1 MLERLKGARP
11 DKTDGQTEAED
22 RKRDEAKAGM
32 PRFEPQPGGFGRR
45 ATPVANPAANTDSPP
60 AKGAGPA
67 ARAPQ
72 MEIEVGA
79 SPQFRKPEPR
89 PALES
94 GSMSGGPSA
103 AASGAPAGALGG
115 SWSAANTLSA
125 SVHQGL
131 GDTPTRIADWLMRE
145 LKDQRGIHCETLL
158 TAIGALAGYAA
169 QQALWEGMVKP
180 GKLAIAQAFKVVET
194 PSGATYFFGDTL
206 DSLLTSMEPKHVS
219 VWKIVAGGVLTTGG
233 EHMPNVNDLL
243 RHCAATAG
251 TSAFGLPRL
260 PDDHLPS
267 ILPRAAVERFWPGA
281 RLLLSLS
288 EPLQWPMLMAHA
300 AQKLMLAMKGSIA
313 PDLAVKIVM
322 EAAVP
327 MSRVDP
333 TTVPND

>member
-11 DKTDGQTEAED
+11 DQTEAED

-32 PRFEPQPGGFGRR
+32 PRFEAQPGGFGRR
-45 ATPVANPAANTDSPP
+45 ATPVATNPAANSDSPI
-60 AKGAGPA
+60 GAGPA
-67 ARAPQ
+67 ARTPQ
-72 MEIEVGA
+72 VEIEVGA
-79 SPQFRKPEPR
+79 SPQFRKPDPR
-89 PALES
+89 PAPES
-94 GSMSGGPSA
+94 SGAST
-103 AASGAPAGALGG
+103 AASGGTSAALSGATGG
-115 SWSAANTLSA
+115 SWSVASAPSTLA
-125 SVHQGL
+125 RAGL

-145 LKDQRGIHCETLL
+145 LKDERGVHCETLL
-158 TAIGALAGYAA
+158 TVIGALAGYAA

-180 GKLAIAQAFKVVET
+180 GKLAIAQAFKVMET
-194 PSGATYFFGDTL
+194 PSGATYFFGEALDTIL
-206 DSLLTSMEPKHVS
+206 VSMEPKHVS
-219 VWKIVAGGVLTTGG
+219 VWKIVAGGVLAAGG
-233 EHMPNVNDLL
+233 EHLPNVNDLL
-243 RHCAATAG
+243 RHSAATAG

-281 RLLLSLS
+281 RLLLSLAD
-288 EPLQWPMLMAHA
+288 PLQWPLLMANA

>member
-11 DKTDGQTEAED
+11 DQTEAED
-22 RKRDEAKAGM
+22 RKRDEAKDGM

-45 ATPVANPAANTDSPP
+45 ATPVATTSAVNSAANSDSPP
-60 AKGAGPA
+60 AIGARPA
-67 ARAPQ
+67 ARTPQ
-72 MEIEVGA
+72 VEIEVGA
-79 SPQFRKPEPR
+79 SPQFRKPEPA
-89 PALES
+89 PES
-94 GSMSGGPSA
+94 GGTSGGTSG
-103 AASGAPAGALGG
+103 GAPAAPSIGTSG
-115 SWSAANTLSA
+115 SWSNA
-125 SVHQGL
+125 STPAQAGL

-158 TAIGALAGYAA
+158 TVVGALAGYAA

-206 DSLLTSMEPKHVS
+206 DSLLVSMEPKHVS
-219 VWKIVAGGVLTTGG
+219 VWKIVAGSALSGGG
-233 EHMPNVNDLL
+233 EHLPNMNDLL

-281 RLLLSLS
+281 RLLLSLAD
-288 EPLQWPMLMAHA
+288 PLQWPLLMAHA

>member
-1 MLERLKGARP
+1 M
-11 DKTDGQTEAED
+11 QS
-22 RKRDEAKAGM
+22 
-32 PRFEPQPGGFGRR
+32 
-45 ATPVANPAANTDSPP
+45 TPAQA
-60 AKGAGPA
+60 
-67 ARAPQ
+67 
-72 MEIEVGA
+72 
-79 SPQFRKPEPR
+79 
-89 PALES
+89 
-94 GSMSGGPSA
+94 
-103 AASGAPAGALGG
+103 
-115 SWSAANTLSA
+115 
-125 SVHQGL
+125 GL

-158 TAIGALAGYAA
+158 TVIGALAGYAA

-206 DSLLTSMEPKHVS
+206 DSLLVSMEPKHVS
-219 VWKIVAGGVLTTGG
+219 VWKIVAGGVLAAGG
-233 EHMPNVNDLL
+233 EHLPNTNDLL

-281 RLLLSLS
+281 RLLLSLAD
-288 EPLQWPMLMAHA
+288 PLQWPLLMAHA

>member
-11 DKTDGQTEAED
+11 DKTEAQTEAED
-22 RKRDEAKAGM
+22 RKRDEAKDGI

-45 ATPVANPAANTDSPP
+45 ATPVTGNTAANSDSPSGIKP
-60 AKGAGPA
+60 ATRTA
-67 ARAPQ
+67 
-72 MEIEVGA
+72 EIEAGA
-79 SPQFRKPEPR
+79 DAQPQFRKPDQR
-89 PALES
+89 PAAGNEA
-94 GSMSGGPSA
+94 GGTTA
-103 AASGAPAGALGG
+103 VPAGGGWSTSVQSTPAQQALG
-115 SWSAANTLSA
+115 
-125 SVHQGL
+125 
-131 GDTPTRIADWLMRE
+131 DIPTRVADWLMRE

-158 TAIGALAGYAA
+158 TVIGALSGYAA

-219 VWKIVAGGVLTTGG
+219 VWKIVAGGVLASGG
-233 EHMPNVNDLL
+233 EHLPNVNELL
-243 RHCAATAG
+243 RHSAATAG

-267 ILPRAAVERFWPGA
+267 ILPRAALERFWPGA

-288 EPLQWPMLMAHA
+288 DPLQWPLLMAYA

-313 PDLAVKIVM
+313 SDLAVKIVM

-333 TTVPND
+333 TTVPNN